1 MSFRIRSRTAEIRRF
16 SDTAL
21 YSSFNMTPLID
32 IVFLLIIFFM
42 VVCRFIEAEN
52 LPVSVPDDCRFAQ
65 RDSDQQGQIT
75 TVSITESD
83 GEMIFAVDSEMVDT
97 GGDLAANLARL
108 IDLRLKDVPSQGR
121 TVTLRIDKDVCYAQ
135 AQYAL
140 AGIAASSARDIEL
153 AAIKDKR
160 PQ

>member
-1 MSFRIRSRTAEIRRF
+1 MSFRIRSRTAEMRRF
-16 SDTAL
+16 SGTAL

-52 LPVSVPDDCRFAQ
+52 LPVSVPDDCRFAR
-65 RDSDQQGQIT
+65 RDSDRRGQIT
-75 TVSITESD
+75 TVSITKAD
-83 GEMIFAVDSEMVDT
+83 GRTIFAVDSEMVDT
-97 GGDLAANLARL
+97 RGDLAANLARL
-108 IDLRLKDVPSQGR
+108 IDLRLKDVPSQDR

-140 AGIAASSARDIEL
+140 AGIAGSSARDIEL
-153 AAIKDKR
+153 SAIKDKH

>member
-1 MSFRIRSRTAEIRRF
+1 
-16 SDTAL
+16 
-21 YSSFNMTPLID
+21 MTPLID

-65 RDSDQQGQIT
+65 RDSDRQGQIT
-75 TVSITESD
+75 TVSITKTD
-83 GEMIFAVDSEMVDT
+83 GETIFAVDSEMVDT

-108 IDLRLKDVPSQGR
+108 IDLRLKDVPIQGR